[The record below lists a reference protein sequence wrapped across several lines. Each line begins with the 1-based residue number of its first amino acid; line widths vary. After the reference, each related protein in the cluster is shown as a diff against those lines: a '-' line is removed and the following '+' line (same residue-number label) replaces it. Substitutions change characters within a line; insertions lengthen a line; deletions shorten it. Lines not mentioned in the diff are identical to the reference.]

1 MKYYNMYYKNNKI
14 NNRPLTD
21 DDLKTIYSSKKYIIK
36 HNTLSGNNEQ
46 IPLSEV
52 RLIKTI
58 II

>member
-21 DDLKTIYSSKKYIIK
+21 EDVNTIYNSNNYIIK
-36 HNTLSGNNEQ
+36 HNTLSGKNEQ
-46 IPLSEV
+46 IPLSKV

>member
-1 MKYYNMYYKNNKI
+1 MYYKNNKI